1 MIKMTS
7 HPFPFISLFV
17 ILALAYLAEGV
28 PPRPA
33 IEQIQYV
40 SLPPTQNILDR
51 ISYIPTDPLPRRAST
66 AQIFRRRTGSIE
78 AAIPD
83 CTLSAPSEGLLL
95 PPAGDGPS
103 RALPT
108 RCHRSHCSYNI
119 LLGRG

>member
-83 CTLSAPSEGLLL
+83 CTLSAPSEG
-95 PPAGDGPS
+95 PASAAGG
-103 RALPT
+103 
-108 RCHRSHCSYNI
+108 
-119 LLGRG
+119 